1 MIRLLLFLIFI
12 TAFNSLSAELV
23 FDSLLINENIVYG
36 SKDSFEFKFKFK
48 NTSQSEVKI
57 EKIESICDC
66 TKVASD
72 KFIYMPNE
80 FGVISGML
88 DIKNKYGEFERR
100 IILHTN
106 DIKSKRVTLSI
117 KLFITEPITLSPQ
130 LLFWE
135 KNSKPTTKKTII
147 NFISSECT
155 IAKIPDRFIG
165 GELVTT
171 LEKNGAKIAVTP
183 FKTTHT
189 KKYVIPIKFQTS
201 NGLITRSLYI
211 IIK

>member
-36 SKDSFEFKFKFK
+36 FKDSFEFEFKFK

-117 KLFITEPITLSPQ
+117 KLFIT
-130 LLFWE
+130 
-135 KNSKPTTKKTII
+135 
-147 NFISSECT
+147 
-155 IAKIPDRFIG
+155 
-165 GELVTT
+165 
-171 LEKNGAKIAVTP
+171 
-183 FKTTHT
+183 
-189 KKYVIPIKFQTS
+189 
-201 NGLITRSLYI
+201 
-211 IIK
+211 

>member
-1 MIRLLLFLIFI
+1 
-12 TAFNSLSAELV
+12 
-23 FDSLLINENIVYG
+23 
-36 SKDSFEFKFKFK
+36 
-48 NTSQSEVKI
+48 
-57 EKIESICDC
+57 
-66 TKVASD
+66 
-72 KFIYMPNE
+72 MPNE
-80 FGVISGML
+80 FGAISGML
-88 DIKNKYGEFERR
+88 DIKNKHGEFEKR

-147 NFISSECT
+147 NFISGEYT
-155 IAKIPDRFIG
+155 IAKIPDKFLG
-165 GELVTT
+165 GEVFTALD
-171 LEKNGAKIAVTP
+171 KNGAKIAITP

-189 KKYVIPIKFQTS
+189 QKYEIPIKFQTP
-201 NGLITRSLYI
+201 NGLITKSLYI